1 MGTMEITEQRY
12 HMGWSI
18 GVYLFGITQIPI
30 NLLHAKVKKFFLRI
44 IYLNE
49 RKPHHVRIYLIYLCK
64 HDQVTLYGRK
74 LQITKSKLKVLNTES
89 SNSFLESRSTIKCKL
104 SNATS
109 VLQSLLILLGIS
121 LELEPKELPIEQGD
135 CYHL

>member
-12 HMGWSI
+12 HMGWGI

-30 NLLHAKVKKFFLRI
+30 NLLHAKVKNFFVRI

-74 LQITKSKLKVLNTES
+74 LQITKSKLKVLH
-89 SNSFLESRSTIKCKL
+89 
-104 SNATS
+104 
-109 VLQSLLILLGIS
+109 S
-121 LELEPKELPIEQGD
+121 LEYRKFKLISWK
-135 CYHL
+135 